1 MVIFSLLLLA
11 SLLPH
16 ATCIVNGW
24 EAKPHSRPYMVS
36 VQEKEQHICGGFLI
50 SDRFV
55 MTAASC
61 QRRTQAVTVVLGAHN
76 LRNKNENSVRIKVE
90 SYHPHPQYTV
100 ESYHNDILLL
110 RLEKNAR
117 LNNNIKLISI
127 PAKEG
132 DIEADSVC
140 SIAGWG
146 LLETKGKQSN
156 HLMET
161 NVTVMNNKECECKW
175 GEEEFSASLMMC
187 VYGEGGSCDGDSGGP
202 LVCGDT
208 AVGVTSFGDP
218 KICNSPD
225 LPEVYTKIS
234 AYLTWIKSI
243 TAAHVKVGTVNS
255 REAKPHSRPYM
266 VSIQKNGQHICG
278 GFLISDEFVFTAAH
292 CHNKAQA
299 LTVVLGAHNLRNKN
313 ESSVRIKVESYY
325 SHPQYTGK
333 SFRNDI
339 LLLMLEKNAPVN
351 NNIKPIS
358 IPAEECDIEDSVCSI
373 AAHVNVGIVNG
384 KEAKPHSR
392 PYMVSVQSEEQ
403 HICSGFLIS
412 DRFVMTAAH
421 CRNNSPVLTVVLGA
435 HDLRKKNETL
445 VRIKVDSYHQ
455 HPDYTNESFHNDI
468 LLLKLEKNA
477 QLNNNIKSISI
488 SAEEGDIEA
497 DSVCSIAG
505 WRLLET
511 NGKQSNHLMETN
523 VTVMNN
529 MECESKWGKE
539 EFSASLM
546 MEILEALW
554 FVETLQLVSLP
565 LVTLISVIHQTYL
578 KFILRFQHIFHG

>member
-24 EAKPHSRPYMVS
+24 EAKPHSRPYMV
-36 VQEKEQHICGGFLI
+36 
-50 SDRFV
+50 
-55 MTAASC
+55 
-61 QRRTQAVTVVLGAHN
+61 TQAVTVVLGAHN

-90 SYHPHPQYTV
+90 SYHTHPQYT
-100 ESYHNDILLL
+100 SKSFHNDILLL

-218 KICNSPD
+218 KI
-225 LPEVYTKIS
+225 
-234 AYLTWIKSI
+234 
-243 TAAHVKVGTVNS
+243 S
-255 REAKPHSRPYM
+255 R
-266 VSIQKNGQHICG
+266 
-278 GFLISDEFVFTAAH
+278 
-292 CHNKAQA
+292 
-299 LTVVLGAHNLRNKN
+299 
-313 ESSVRIKVESYY
+313 
-325 SHPQYTGK
+325 
-333 SFRNDI
+333 
-339 LLLMLEKNAPVN
+339 
-351 NNIKPIS
+351 
-358 IPAEECDIEDSVCSI
+358 
-373 AAHVNVGIVNG
+373 VNVGIVNG

-392 PYMVSVQSEEQ
+392 PYMVTQ
-403 HICSGFLIS
+403 
-412 DRFVMTAAH
+412 A
-421 CRNNSPVLTVVLGA
+421 LTVVLGA
-435 HDLRKKNETL
+435 HNLQNKNENS
-445 VRIKVDSYHQ
+445 VRIKVKSYHT
-455 HPDYTNESFHNDI
+455 HPQYTSESFRNDI
-468 LLLKLEKNA
+468 LLLRLEKNA

-488 SAEEGDIEA
+488 PAEEGDIEA

-505 WRLLET
+505 WGLLET

-523 VTVMNN
+523 VKVVNN
-529 MECESKWGKE
+529 KECESKWGEE

-546 MEILEALW
+546 MCVYGEGGSCDGDSRGILVYGDTAVGVTSFGDPEICNSPERPEECQPSYAGPAL
-554 FVETLQLVSLP
+554 
-565 LVTLISVIHQTYL
+565 
-578 KFILRFQHIFHG
+578 